1 MYNSTRDLTLKR
13 PDGEAEG
20 KQRSPSCR
28 RRRCVVVALQPKL
41 PRPTDLELSPSLRTQ
56 LCSAIAHIIRTG
68 VGRSRTPLTVCK
80 FSIHSSV
87 PIFNLAST
95 FKGAYIHPSKA
106 AAASL
111 VDHRLRCRSLGLAL
125 LVPHRHAVYTV
136 ALYTWHH
143 APVHRQCCW
152 MRSYVSFSPI
162 FYRLSLFPAIS

>member
-1 MYNSTRDLTLKR
+1 MPASSLRCGGPAAKTSVTDR
-13 PDGEAEG
+13 PSQQE
-20 KQRSPSCR
+20 
-28 RRRCVVVALQPKL
+28 
-41 PRPTDLELSPSLRTQ
+41 ELSPSLRTR

-95 FKGAYIHPSKA
+95 IKGAYIHPSKA

-111 VDHRLRCRSLGLAL
+111 IDHRLRCRSLGLAL

-162 FYRLSLFPAIS
+162 LYRLSLLPASRVPAIS